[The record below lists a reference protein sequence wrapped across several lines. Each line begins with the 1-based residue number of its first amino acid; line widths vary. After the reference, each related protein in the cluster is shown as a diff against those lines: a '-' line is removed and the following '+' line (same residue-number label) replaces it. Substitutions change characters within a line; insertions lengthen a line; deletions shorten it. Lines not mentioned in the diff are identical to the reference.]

1 MAFGGGVGGG
11 LSFGDADLAV
21 VVALEAMDKTRA
33 GIRSA
38 VANLDGYAKKT
49 EQMGRKLTMALTLP
63 IVGFG
68 AGAVAAAR
76 SYERSFAQIE
86 AFVGR
91 SAAEVQAMKSATED
105 LAAASGVGPRE
116 LAEGFFAVT
125 SAGFSGADAIKVMD
139 AASKAAATGMGD
151 TRSVAE
157 GLTRAVAAYAR
168 EGLTAAEATDYLAAT
183 VQQGNFRAEQL
194 VGVLGRVLPVASAV
208 GVGLDD
214 VGAGLA
220 VLSRQM
226 DIDEAATG
234 LSGIFSK
241 LIKPAEMARE
251 ELERVGLSIEHLR
264 RAADEDLIGALR
276 MVEQSGADIGKVFE
290 DIRAIRAVLA
300 LVGADV
306 AEVDSVNRALDESL
320 GMVDTA
326 FNKVADTADMKIS
339 QAMARM
345 ESQLVSVGEDLLPMV
360 ADGFVK
366 IAEMVERAV
375 GVWNN
380 LDAVIQKMII
390 AFALLAAAAGPALI
404 AFSSLIKAAAALK
417 VAMMALSA
425 HPVIGGLTLLAAAI
439 GGAWLTHTIAVADA
453 TADLNAKIDDLKGR
467 LEDETAAAY
476 AAALGFEELAAQ
488 IEGVNEA
495 ADLGQ
500 SNLSKFWDWLKGDPD
515 DLINKQ
521 IGDFWGWLTDT
532 PELDEVADQLDRVN
546 QSVDYGNYYVAK
558 AEAIWA
564 NLTKIQEANTSQSWE
579 QYRGHSM
586 LAEAMMAAE
595 AAARELAAEQLDM
608 VDAFDASIAAIER
621 QIKTLIIA
629 MATQKGMSMG
639 TVGVVEALHAQLE
652 ELYAIDDAASDY
664 IASARE
670 VEDATAAATRAA
682 DDQRTAL
689 QMLTDAYSGLESAM
703 NSALAAHS
711 AMTFASRG
719 PLDAQMRFLD
729 TLDALEQRLAGPVD
743 EARRLRAEL
752 DKLTGERGQM
762 DVDAAWRRMGPGPQ
776 FQAWMKDREER
787 TDELRK
793 KESKLAQEVEN
804 MTSLFDIQTKA
815 GRENL
820 AALLNTTDALAAYE
834 AALIASG
841 RSAEEAAQMLAPYR
855 QQIIDLAADATEQFN
870 SMSGVLHNAL
880 GEPVIIELSVEDARS
895 RVSDLI
901 DLYGTLPPV
910 VATLLEA
917 QTADALAA
925 IDILQAAI
933 DGVDQ
938 DSAPELTVAIAQG
951 LAAVDQLQ
959 AKINSLRGNTVTNTV
974 RTVHETVGKSM
985 AWNTPE
991 YADEA
996 RKAIESHEE
1005 GLRASR
1011 DAAMSETEWMKANH
1025 IVPRTDEAA
1034 EKAKEAYEKYLAEI
1048 EGTAARG
1055 GMVTKPTLLI
1065 AGEAGPEVLT
1075 PLDRIPQMN
1084 GMGGGG
1090 GDLHLTVNVGGSVI
1104 ASTDLGETVATEVER
1119 VLSRTGNSLFS

>member
-1 MAFGGGVGGG
+1 
-11 LSFGDADLAV
+11 
-21 VVALEAMDKTRA
+21 MDKTRA

-63 IVGFG
+63 LVGFG

-91 SAAEVQAMKSATED
+91 SAAEVQAMKSVTED

-116 LAEGFFAVT
+116 LAEGFYAVT
-125 SAGFSGADAIKVMD
+125 SAGFSGSDAIKVMD
-139 AASKAAATGMGD
+139 AASKAAASGMGE
-151 TRSVAE
+151 TRTVAE
-157 GLTRAVAAYAR
+157 GLTRAVSAYAR
-168 EGLTAAEATDYLAAT
+168 VGLTAAEATDYLAAT
-183 VQQGNFRAEQL
+183 VQQGNFRADQL
-194 VGVLGRVLPVASAV
+194 ANVMGRVVPVAAAV
-208 GVGLDD
+208 GVELDD

-234 LSGIFSK
+234 LAGIMSK
-241 LIKPAEMARE
+241 LIKPAEMARD

-264 RAADEDLIGALR
+264 RVADEDLIGALR

-300 LVGADV
+300 LVGADA
-306 AEVDSVNRALDESL
+306 AEVDSVFRALDESG
-320 GMVDTA
+320 GMVDAA
-326 FNKVADTADMKIS
+326 FSKLADTADMKIS

-360 ADGFVK
+360 ADGFAE

-380 LDAVIQKMII
+380 LDAVTQKMII
-390 AFALLAAAAGPALI
+390 AFAALVAAAGPALI
-404 AFSSLIKAAAALK
+404 AFSSLIKATAALR

-425 HPVIGGLTLLAAAI
+425 HPVVAGLALLAAAL
-439 GGAWLTHTIAVADA
+439 GGASLKNSLALAEAQRELADELA
-453 TADLNAKIDDLKGR
+453 EAESSIETVTADLEALAS
-467 LEDETAAAY
+467 AAGEGSTEA
-476 AAALGFEELAAQ
+476 EELLRHVELLAQ
-488 IEGVNEA
+488 VA
-495 ADLGQ
+495 PL
-500 SNLSKFWDWLKGDPD
+500 
-515 DLINKQ
+515 
-521 IGDFWGWLTDT
+521 
-532 PELDEVADQLDRVN
+532 LDYA
-546 QSVDYGNYYVAK
+546 
-558 AEAIWA
+558 
-564 NLTKIQEANTSQSWE
+564 
-579 QYRGHSM
+579 
-586 LAEAMMAAE
+586 AAE
-595 AAARELAAEQLDM
+595 AAAAEHRNFLDKAFDTDWFGNLLGGDQSQASRVEAELARRGERAAMIIRQATEAAQIAQITDPKWAEYAREAFAYGETVEEVYQRWVEHSAAVEAELHEIEQASKMVGDAAVNLADDLDEVVDANRAIIDSVDDTVAVLEAEAKAMVITSVLSQRSMGIAGQRFMEVGDELGRLYDALDAADNALASIRDTTTAASASAADYSGAVADQRSALEQLTS
-608 VDAFDASIAAIER
+608 AF
-621 QIKTLIIA
+621 
-629 MATQKGMSMG
+629 GM
-639 TVGVVEALHAQLE
+639 
-652 ELYAIDDAASDY
+652 
-664 IASARE
+664 
-670 VEDATAAATRAA
+670 
-682 DDQRTAL
+682 
-689 QMLTDAYSGLESAM
+689 LESAM
-703 NSALAAHS
+703 NSALAAQS

-729 TLDALEQRLAGPVD
+729 TLDALERRLAGPVD

-752 DKLTGERGQM
+752 DRLTGERGQM
-762 DVDAAWRRMGPGPQ
+762 DVDAAWRRMGPGPE
-776 FQAWMKDREER
+776 FQAWMRDREER

-870 SMSGVLHNAL
+870 SMSGVLHDAL
-880 GEPVIIELSVEDARS
+880 GEPVTVELSVEDAVS
-895 RVSDLI
+895 RVTELI

-933 DGVDQ
+933 DGVNQ
-938 DSAPELTVAIAQG
+938 NSAPELTVAIAQG

-959 AKINSLRGNTVTNTV
+959 AKINSLSGKTVTNTV
-974 RTVHETVGKSM
+974 RTVRETVGEPM

-1005 GLRASR
+1005 GLRARSDPR
-1011 DAAMSETEWMKANH
+1011 DHLPHGTIPDWVKDL
-1025 IVPRTDEAA
+1025 PGG
-1034 EKAKEAYEKYLAEI
+1034 AK
-1048 EGTAARG
+1048 G
-1055 GMVTKPTLLI
+1055 GLVSQPTLMVV
-1065 AGEAGPEVLT
+1065 GEAGPEVLT

-1084 GMGGGG
+1084 GMGGG